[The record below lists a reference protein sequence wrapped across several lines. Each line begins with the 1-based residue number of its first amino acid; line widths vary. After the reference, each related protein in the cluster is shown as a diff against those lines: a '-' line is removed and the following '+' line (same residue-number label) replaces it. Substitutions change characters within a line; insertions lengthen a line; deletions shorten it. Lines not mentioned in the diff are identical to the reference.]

1 MLAGFSNAFYD
12 NNSVDSFKEL
22 NQQKYIVEVL
32 SELNKQMLDF
42 SHFNFIF
49 FSGNAGMKPEMMTSK
64 LPHKILI
71 QWEDQLG
78 TEPTEDVMKSFD
90 FVFKTHLR
98 HKSKKYNNLFS
109 YPLGIPY
116 KVEELPIVDIKERL
130 HPVFF
135 AGNLNDCRI
144 PFYQA
149 LLKSRRSCKH
159 GISFFLSFLMDH
171 ISEKSKYR
179 NWNLRTKNLIF
190 KIGQTVFDSLWKGSV
205 IRFTRGFQAGF
216 SPKEYAKILSQSKI
230 VLSPCGFFNTE
241 CFRFY
246 EALRQGCIVITEK
259 LPETDYYDSLF
270 YIEVENWKNIDAIIN
285 RLLQDESKMENMSRS
300 AKNYYQECLSPKG
313 VAKYI
318 ISKISSC

>member
-12 NNSVDSFKEL
+12 KNSIDAFEEL

-32 SELNKQMLDF
+32 TELKKQMLDF
-42 SHFNFIF
+42 SRFNFVF
-49 FSGNAGMKPEMMTSK
+49 FSGNAGMEPDMMNSQ

-78 TEPTEDVMKSFD
+78 TEPSENVMSSFD
-90 FVFKTHLR
+90 YVFKTHLR
-98 HKSKKYNNLFS
+98 KKSTKYDNLFS

-116 KVEELPIVDIKERL
+116 KVEALPVVSIKDRL

-144 PFYQA
+144 PFYQ
-149 LLKSRRSCKH
+149 
-159 GISFFLSFLMDH
+159 SFLKPCKSIKQALAYLFSIFMGQV
-171 ISEKSKYR
+171 SERGKYR
-179 NWNLRTKNLIF
+179 SWNLRIKSLIF
-190 KIGQTVFDSLWKGSV
+190 KIGQTTFDSLWKGSI

-216 SPKEYAKILSQSKI
+216 SPKEYAQILSQSKI

-246 EALRQGCIVITEK
+246 EAMRQGCIVITEK
-259 LPETDYYDSLF
+259 LPETDYYDSRY
-270 YIEVENWKNIDAIIN
+270 YIEVENWNNIGVIIN
-285 RLLQDESKMENMSRS
+285 NLLQDESNMEKMSNA
-300 AKNYYQECLSPKG
+300 AKCYYEEFLSPNG
-313 VAKYI
+313 VAKYL
-318 ISKISSC
+318 ISKIKS